1 VYQHFCSDILWRKQ
15 AERWRTGGWIHH
27 HDSVP
32 AHSALSVQEFLF
44 WPKIARVL
52 LHTLLAPQIWHLVTS
67 VPLSP
72 ELKLEL
78 KGRRFDGII
87 RIQKQSHVTFAEFK
101 TQDFRKY
108 VQQWRESWARC
119 ANSQDDNME

>member
-1 VYQHFCSDILWRKQ
+1 
-15 AERWRTGGWIHH
+15 
-27 HDSVP
+27 
-32 AHSALSVQEFLF
+32 VQEFLF